1 MAAMSQ
7 TSKAPK
13 FSFLTT
19 FVLPALLIFLV
30 PVLSYFFFWHA
41 QSRFDS
47 QLRESILSQIRAN
60 QSLSEVRRAQMI
72 AFYTEVPVSRLLSIE
87 QFAATLPSKTRFYYA
102 TFRWMILLSAASVLV
117 GVAVFLVT
125 GLCVVLSLTSPFV
138 QYLSLHAG
146 WHVLR
151 IYGALQTIVQGIL
164 LVALSF
170 WVTALWTNSYYP
182 KLILAAG
189 LVALAAVGIVI
200 AAIFRR
206 IKEDFVVQGQVIE
219 KDESAPIW
227 TELRRICDRVGT
239 ELPDQ
244 VIAGIDDNFF
254 VTEQPVTVGDKTYR
268 GRTLFVSLSLLKQ
281 LQGGEADA
289 VLAHEMAHFSGQDT
303 LYSRKISPLLNR
315 YAHYLQALHQGGVTR
330 PIYYFMLCFRALYEL
345 SLSRLSRQREFRADR
360 IALETTSERDAAGA
374 LLRTVAYSS
383 YRDSV
388 QRDLFKQE
396 QALQTANVSERIEQG
411 FHQYARCFTS
421 GPDIGNLAPAH
432 PFDSHPPLAQR
443 LQAIGMQLE
452 SEEAQRLLATP
463 GDGRWYQYI
472 PAAEHMEKEQWQQF
486 EERFR
491 EYHEQS
497 LPYRFLPETDEE
509 LAIVVK
515 WFPPVS
521 FEGKQGTL
529 ALDYEKMA
537 FDQWPAPI
545 RYAEVTN
552 LTLKDNGVL
561 QISYKREGKQK
572 QSLPTSKFGKPQ
584 EVLGAIQHYYGR
596 YLSAVAYQ
604 KEKKQEAASL
614 DQAGRQ
620 E

>member
-1 MAAMSQ
+1 MTPSNQ
-7 TSKAPK
+7 TPK

-19 FVLPALLIFLV
+19 FVFPALLIFLV
-30 PVLSYFFFWHA
+30 PVLSFFFFWHA

-47 QLRESILSQIRAN
+47 RLRESILSQIRADP
-60 QSLSEVRRAQMI
+60 QLSAEQRDQMI
-72 AFYTEVPVSRLLSIE
+72 AFFTEVPVSRLMANE
-87 QFAATLPSKTRFYYA
+87 QFAAMFPGETRFYYA
-102 TFRWMILLSAASVLV
+102 TFRWMIWLSAASVLLS
-117 GVAVFLVT
+117 VAVFLGT

-138 QYLSLHAG
+138 QYLSLYAG
-146 WHVLR
+146 WHLLR
-151 IYGALQTIVQGIL
+151 IYGALQTLVQGIL

-182 KLILAAG
+182 KLILVVG
-189 LVALAAVGIVI
+189 LLALAAVGLVI

-206 IKEDFVVQGQVIE
+206 IKEDFAVEGQVIE
-219 KDESAPIW
+219 KDEATPIW
-227 TELRRICDRVGT
+227 SELRRICDRVGT
-239 ELPDQ
+239 DLPDQ
-244 VIAGIDDNFF
+244 LIAGIDDNFF
-254 VTEQPVTVGDKTYR
+254 VTEQPVLVGDRTYH

-303 LYSRKISPLLNR
+303 LYSRKISPLLSR
-315 YAHYLQALHQGGVTR
+315 YSHYLQALHQGGVTL
-330 PIYYFMLCFRALYEL
+330 PIYYFMLCFRALYQL
-345 SLSRLSRQREFRADR
+345 SLGKLSRQREFRADR
-360 IALETTSERDAAGA
+360 ISMETTSVRDVAGA
-374 LLRTVAYSS
+374 LLRTIAYSS

-388 QRDLFKQE
+388 QRDLFSQE
-396 QALQTANVSERIEQG
+396 QALQTANVSERIGQG
-411 FHQYARCFTS
+411 FHQYATSFTS
-421 GPDIGNLAPAH
+421 SPDIGNLAPAH
-432 PFDSHPPLAQR
+432 PFDSHPPLVQR

-452 SEEAQRLLATP
+452 SEEAQRLLAAP

-472 PAAEHMEKEQWQQF
+472 PAAEQMEKEQWQQF

-515 WFPPVS
+515 WFPPVN

-529 ALDYEKMA
+529 ALDHDKMA

-545 RYAEVTN
+545 RYAELTN

-561 QISYKREGKQK
+561 QISYNREGKQK
-572 QSLPTSKFGKPQ
+572 ESLPTSKFARQQ
-584 EVLGAIQHYYGR
+584 EVLDAIQHYYGR

-604 KEKKQEAASL
+604 KEKKQEAASI
-614 DQAGRQ
+614 DQDRT
-620 E
+620 